1 MRIVFIDTSTISVAT
16 AENLL
21 AAGHEV
27 VFIEIDKEKIG
38 LLSDKLDCGF
48 MHGDGTSPSLLR
60 EIGPENTHFLFCL
73 TENDRDNIIAA
84 LVGRSLGFPR
94 VIVKIEDRDLEH
106 ICTELGLDD
115 IIVPTRTISRYLAD
129 MVGGQDVSELT
140 TAIKGE
146 ARFFSF
152 IVTEAE
158 RGNIKDINLPKH
170 ARIICY
176 YRDGNFTLSDGEN
189 ELKIGDEVVVLTYR
203 VKLDELKQRWPGSVS
218 QNKTEEKKLK
228 EKKS

>member
-1 MRIVFIDTSTISVAT
+1 MRIVFIGTSKISVAT

-27 VFIEIDKEKIG
+27 VFIEIDKEKIDR
-38 LLSDKLDCGF
+38 LSDKLDCGF
-48 MHGDGTSPSLLR
+48 MRGDGASPTLLK
-60 EIGPENTHFLFCL
+60 EIGPENTDFLFCL
-73 TENDRDNIIAA
+73 TGNDRDNIIAA
-84 LVGRSLGFPR
+84 LVGRSLGFSR

-140 TAIKGE
+140 TVIKGE

-158 RGNIKDINLPKH
+158 QGNIKDITLPKH

-176 YRDGNFTLSDGEN
+176 YRDGDFKLSDGES
-189 ELKIGDEVVVLTYR
+189 ELKSGDEVVVLTYR
-203 VKLDELKQRWPGSVS
+203 DKLEELKQRWPGSVP
-218 QNKTEEKKLK
+218 QNSTAEEELK
-228 EKKS
+228 E